1 MFNECWLNNK
11 KIAFHLDL
19 FINRFVS
26 ATELQD
32 DWGQGPGLNHSF
44 AYDDVIHVTVLK
56 WMRIAKFK
64 YLLST
69 VKDMQPE
76 SYQGTP
82 ET

>member
-1 MFNECWLNNK
+1 MLVERNK
-11 KIAFHLDL
+11 LQYAFHLDL

-32 DWGQGPGLNHSF
+32 DCGQGPGLNHIC
-44 AYDDVIHVTVLK
+44 AYDDVVHVTVLK

-64 YLLST
+64 YLLSA
-69 VKDMQPE
+69 VKDMQSV